1 MKNKQQSLPITV
13 SSLTVTAIEFNQK
26 DEVGFVGTYQGR
38 ETVFIARWN
47 EMETIFRQNYDK
59 IGRELFWRIEQ
70 MFAAPH
76 AAKAEINL
84 VETFG
89 MPQVFEGIKV
99 TADAAYYLDTD
110 GQLKPHEDGKVFFIE
125 EVKAL

>member
-1 MKNKQQSLPITV
+1 MKNKQQSLPITI

-26 DEVGFVGTYQGR
+26 DEVGFVGTYQGH
-38 ETVFIARWN
+38 ETVFLARLSD
-47 EMETIFRQNYDK
+47 MEIIFRQSK
-59 IGRELFWRIEQ
+59 LGRELFWIMEQ
-70 MFAAPH
+70 MFAAPP